1 MAENLYFDIHMSIFS
16 TILNIE
22 KMEVKEVMEVMSW
35 RLSATLYIKNKVE
48 FDFSMLVNLYFDI
61 HKCILSLK

>member
-22 KMEVKEVMEVMSW
+22 KMEVMEVMGW
-35 RLSATLYIKNKVE
+35 RLSAMLYIKNKVE